1 MKALIKIEGLSLI
14 SKKIDY
20 LWLRLAM
27 TKFLFKIVLV
37 GDGAVGKT
45 SIRRQYMGEGFKT
58 DFLATMGADF
68 AYLKT
73 MIDGYNIEWS
83 IWDLAGQPAFRG
95 VMKSYYKGAMGALA
109 VYDVTQ
115 PKSLASLDSW
125 VTEVRERADTFDEL
139 PVVLVGNKI
148 DLRKEI
154 PSSLKTLQGFVKAK
168 SLKADFVETSAKTGE
183 AVEEAFTKLAR
194 KIIPFIKE

>member
-1 MKALIKIEGLSLI
+1 
-14 SKKIDY
+14 
-20 LWLRLAM
+20 M
-27 TKFLFKIVLV
+27 TKFLFKIVLI

-45 SIRRQYMGEGFKT
+45 SIRRRYMGEGFKT

-73 MIDGYNIEWS
+73 KIDDYNIEWS
-83 IWDLAGQPAFRG
+83 IWDLAGQQAFRG

-115 PKSLASLDSW
+115 TKTLDSLDSW
-125 VTEVRERADTFDEL
+125 VSEVRERAGTFSDL

-148 DLRKEI
+148 DLRPEI
-154 PSSLKTLQGFVKAK
+154 PSSLKTLQGFVKSK
-168 SLKADFVETSAKTGE
+168 SLNADFVETSAKTGE
-183 AVEEAFTKLAR
+183 AIEEAFTKLAR
-194 KIIPFIKE
+194 KIIPYIK

>member
-1 MKALIKIEGLSLI
+1 
-14 SKKIDY
+14 
-20 LWLRLAM
+20 M
-27 TKFLFKIVLV
+27 TKYMFKIVLI

-45 SIRRQYMGEGFKT
+45 SIRRRYMGEGFKT

-73 MIDGYNIEWS
+73 EIDDYNIEWS

-115 PKSLASLDSW
+115 PKTLDSLDSW
-125 VTEVRERADTFDEL
+125 VTEVRELADTFSDL
-139 PVVLVGNKI
+139 PVVLVGNKV
-148 DLRKEI
+148 DLRPEI
-154 PSSLKTLQGFVKAK
+154 PSSLKTMQGFVKSR

-183 AVEEAFTKLAR
+183 AIEEAFTQLAR
-194 KIIPFIKE
+194 KIIPYIE

>member
-1 MKALIKIEGLSLI
+1 
-14 SKKIDY
+14 
-20 LWLRLAM
+20 M
-27 TKFLFKIVLV
+27 TKYMFKIVLI

-45 SIRRQYMGEGFKT
+45 SIRRRYMGEGFKT

-73 MIDGYNIEWS
+73 KIDDYNIEWS

-115 PKSLASLDSW
+115 PKTLDSLDSW
-125 VTEVRERADTFDEL
+125 VTEVRELADTFSDL
-139 PVVLVGNKI
+139 PVVLVGNKV
-148 DLRKEI
+148 DLRPEI
-154 PSSLKTLQGFVKAK
+154 PSSLKTMQGFVKSR

-183 AVEEAFTKLAR
+183 AIEEAFTQLAR
-194 KIIPFIKE
+194 KIIPYIE

>member
-1 MKALIKIEGLSLI
+1 
-14 SKKIDY
+14 
-20 LWLRLAM
+20 M
-27 TKFLFKIVLV
+27 TKFLFKIVLI

-45 SIRRQYMGEGFKT
+45 SIRRRYMGEGFKT

-73 MIDGYNIEWS
+73 KIDGYNIEWS

-109 VYDVTQ
+109 IYDVTQ
-115 PKSLASLDSW
+115 PKSLDSLDSW
-125 VTEVRERADTFDEL
+125 VTEVRELADTFSDL

-148 DLRKEI
+148 DLRPEI
-154 PSSLKTLQGFVKAK
+154 PSSLKTLQGFVKSK
-168 SLKADFVETSAKTGE
+168 SLNADFVETSAKTGE
-183 AVEEAFTKLAR
+183 AIEEAFAKLAR
-194 KIIPFIKE
+194 KVIPFVK

>member
-1 MKALIKIEGLSLI
+1 MVTL
-14 SKKIDY
+14 
-20 LWLRLAM
+20 

-45 SIRRQYMGEGFKT
+45 SIRRQYMGEGFNT

-73 MIDGYNIEWS
+73 NIDGYNIEWS

-95 VMKSYYKGAMGALA
+95 VMKSYFKGAMGALA
-109 VYDVTQ
+109 VYDVTR
-115 PKSLASLDSW
+115 PKSLESLDSW
-125 VTEVRERADTFDEL
+125 VNEVRERAETFDDI

-148 DLRKEI
+148 DLRPEI
-154 PSSLKTLQGFVKAK
+154 PSSLKTLQGFVKSK

-194 KIIPFIKE
+194 KIIPHIKE

>member
-1 MKALIKIEGLSLI
+1 MS
-14 SKKIDY
+14 
-20 LWLRLAM
+20 
-27 TKFLFKIVLV
+27 KFLFKIVLI

-45 SIRRQYMGEGFKT
+45 SIRRRYMGEGFKA

-73 MIDGYNIEWS
+73 KIDGHTIEFS

-109 VYDVTQ
+109 IYDVTQ
-115 PKSLASLDSW
+115 PKSLDSLDSW
-125 VTEVRERADTFDEL
+125 VTEVRELSDTFSDL

-148 DLRKEI
+148 DLRPEI
-154 PSSLKTLQGFVKAK
+154 PSSLKTLQGFVKSK
-168 SLKADFVETSAKTGE
+168 SLNADFVETSAKTGE
-183 AVEEAFTKLAR
+183 AIEEAFAKLAR
-194 KIIPFIKE
+194 KIIPHIK

>member
-1 MKALIKIEGLSLI
+1 
-14 SKKIDY
+14 
-20 LWLRLAM
+20 M
-27 TKFLFKIVLV
+27 TKFLFKIVLI

-45 SIRRQYMGEGFKT
+45 SIRRRYMGEGFKT

-73 MIDGYNIEWS
+73 KIDGYNIEWS

-109 VYDVTQ
+109 IYDVTQ
-115 PKSLASLDSW
+115 PKSLDSLDSW
-125 VTEVRERADTFDEL
+125 VTEVRELADTFSDL

-148 DLRKEI
+148 DLRPEI
-154 PSSLKTLQGFVKAK
+154 PSSLNTLQGFVKSK
-168 SLKADFVETSAKTGE
+168 SLNADFVETSAKTGE
-183 AVEEAFTKLAR
+183 AIEEAFAKLAR
-194 KIIPFIKE
+194 KVIHFIK

>member
-1 MKALIKIEGLSLI
+1 
-14 SKKIDY
+14 
-20 LWLRLAM
+20 
-27 TKFLFKIVLV
+27 
-37 GDGAVGKT
+37 
-45 SIRRQYMGEGFKT
+45 MGEGFKT

-73 MIDGYNIEWS
+73 KIDDYDIEWS

-115 PKSLASLDSW
+115 PKSLDSLDSW
-125 VTEVRERADTFDEL
+125 VTEVRELADTFNDL

-148 DLRKEI
+148 DLRPEI
-154 PSSLKTLQGFVKAK
+154 PSSLKTLQGFVKSR

-183 AVEEAFTKLAR
+183 AIEEAFTQLAR
-194 KIIPFIKE
+194 KIIPYIK

>member
-1 MKALIKIEGLSLI
+1 
-14 SKKIDY
+14 
-20 LWLRLAM
+20 M

-45 SIRRQYMGEGFKT
+45 SIRRRYMGEGFKT

-73 MIDGYNIEWS
+73 KIDGYNIEWS

-109 VYDVTQ
+109 IYDVTQ
-115 PKSLASLDSW
+115 PKTLDSLDSW
-125 VTEVRERADTFDEL
+125 VTEVRELAGTFNDL

-148 DLRKEI
+148 DLRPDI
-154 PSSLKTLQGFVKAK
+154 PHSLKTLQGFVKSK
-168 SLKADFVETSAKTGE
+168 SLNADFVETSAKTGE
-183 AVEEAFTKLAR
+183 AIEEAFVKLAR
-194 KIIPFIKE
+194 KVIPFIK